1 MTATGRAA
9 SVGSAAQPPNA
20 AARPPNA
27 NAPDSDTAGNGKS
40 ELAGIISVR
49 RSDPVYMAHAYLTKV
64 PVAAITPF
72 IEAFTKPG
80 DVVLDPFA
88 GSGMTGVA
96 AAITGRRAR
105 LFDVSVLGRHIGA
118 NYVNLV
124 DPDLMRRHG
133 EAVLRDASRRIG
145 NSYGVRCEACGS
157 AAQLVKTVWSA
168 VLECRGCSERVNY
181 YRALEVAGWAKQRM
195 TCPNCGDHFGARSR
209 RLAEEPVVDS
219 IRCLCSRT
227 QLEQEHTSPLE
238 LPDPSGLSWP
248 DVPIAETRQMY
259 VASALGRNGLTST
272 AAFYSRRNL
281 CALAALRDAI
291 EAVTEP
297 QVRAKLLFAFT
308 AVLTRASKRYQ
319 WSRQRPLNAANA
331 NYYVAPVFYEWNV
344 FDLFDRKVTAAIRSD
359 EWIREHQNGGAPSGA
374 RGPDVL
380 YDLASADQLPLEDN
394 SVDYVFTDPPFG
406 ANIFYSDMNLFQEAW
421 LSEVT
426 DPDAEAVVDRVDTGA
441 PRTAERYERM
451 LIGALR
457 ECRRVLKPGGRIT
470 LLFGNSSGAMWQLLQ
485 RALTRAGLE
494 PVPELIAV
502 LDKGQRSVKGLA
514 SGFENVS
521 TLDLMLTLREAP
533 NGHDPTS
540 TPPSRVVDDL
550 VRDLLATDPEPTPSR
565 LYLALLRHGL
575 SQGWDL
581 SRLDL
586 RHITELLGTSEAAID
601 RRSARVLSANC

>member
-1 MTATGRAA
+1 MTATGHAA
-9 SVGSAAQPPNA
+9 SVESAAR
-20 AARPPNA
+20 RPGA
-27 NAPDSDTAGNGKS
+27 EAPTSDVTGNGES
-40 ELAGIISVR
+40 ELAGTISVR

-96 AAITGRRAR
+96 AAVTGRRAQ
-105 LFDVSVLGRHIGA
+105 LFDISVLGRHIGA

-124 DPDLMRRHG
+124 DPDMMHHHG
-133 EAVLRDASRRIG
+133 EAVLENAARRVG
-145 NSYGVRCEACGS
+145 NAYGARCEACGS
-157 AAQLVKTVWSA
+157 AAELVKTVWSA
-168 VLECRGCSERVNY
+168 VLECQACSEGVNY
-181 YRALEVAGWAKQRM
+181 YRALEAAGWAKQRM
-195 TCPNCGDHFGARSR
+195 TCPSCGTRFGARCR
-209 RLAEEPVVDS
+209 RLAEEPVLDS

-227 QLEQEHTSPLE
+227 QLEQDHRSPLE
-238 LPDPSGLSWP
+238 FPDPAGLTWP
-248 DVPIAETRQMY
+248 DVPIGESRQMY
-259 VASALGRNGLTST
+259 VASALGRNGLTT
-272 AAFYSRRNL
+272 TGAFYSPRNL

-291 EAVTEP
+291 EAVSEP

-344 FDLFDRKVTAAIRSD
+344 FDLFDRKVAAAIRSD
-359 EWIREHQNGGAPSGA
+359 EWIRQHQNGDSSTGA
-374 RGPDVL
+374 RCPDVV
-380 YDLASADQLPLEDN
+380 YDLASADKLPLEDD

-426 DPDAEAVVDRVDTGA
+426 DPAAEAVVDRVDTGA

-451 LIGALR
+451 LAGALR
-457 ECRRVLKPGGRIT
+457 ECRRVVKPGGHIT

-521 TLDLMLTLREAP
+521 TLDLMLTLRPASD
-533 NGHDPTS
+533 GHGLLL
-540 TPPSRVVDDL
+540 TPPPGVVDDF
-550 VRDLLATDPEPTPSR
+550 VVDLLARDPEPTPSR

-575 SQGWDL
+575 TQGWDL
-581 SRLDL
+581 SHLDL
-586 RHITELLGTSEAAID
+586 QRVTALLRSTDVAVD
-601 RRSARVLSANC
+601 RQSARVLSANC

>member
-1 MTATGRAA
+1 
-9 SVGSAAQPPNA
+9 
-20 AARPPNA
+20 
-27 NAPDSDTAGNGKS
+27 
-40 ELAGIISVR
+40 
-49 RSDPVYMAHAYLTKV
+49 
-64 PVAAITPF
+64 
-72 IEAFTKPG
+72 
-80 DVVLDPFA
+80 
-88 GSGMTGVA
+88 MTGVA
-96 AAITGRRAR
+96 ATITGRRAR

-124 DPDLMRRHG
+124 DPDLMRRRG
-133 EAVLRDASRRIG
+133 AAVLRDASRRLG
-145 NSYGVRCEACGS
+145 NVYGVRCKACGS

-168 VLECRGCSERVNY
+168 VLECRGCSESVSY
-181 YRALEVAGWAKQRM
+181 YRALEHAGWAKQRM
-195 TCPNCGDHFGARSR
+195 TCPDCGDRFGRRSR

-238 LPDPSGLSWP
+238 LPDPLGLSWP
-248 DVPIAETRQMY
+248 DAPIAETRQMY
-259 VASALGRNGLTST
+259 IASALGRNGLTST

-281 CALAALRDAI
+281 CALAALREAI
-291 EAVTEP
+291 EDVTEP

-344 FDLFDRKVTAAIRSD
+344 FDLFDRKVSAAIRSD
-359 EWIREHQNGGAPSGA
+359 EWIRQQRNGASSQGA
-374 RGPDVL
+374 RRPDVV
-380 YDLASADQLPLEDN
+380 YDLASADKLPLEDN

-421 LSEVT
+421 LSDVT

-441 PRTAERYERM
+441 PRTAERYERI
-451 LIGALR
+451 LVGALR
-457 ECRRVLKPGGRIT
+457 ECRRVVKPGGRIT

-494 PVPELIAV
+494 PEPELIAV

-521 TLDLMLTLREAP
+521 TLDLMLTLRPAS
-533 NGHDPTS
+533 NGDRPLS
-540 TPPSRVVDDL
+540 TPAPAVVDDF
-550 VRDLLATDPEPTPSR
+550 VADLLAQDPEPTPSR

-575 SQGWDL
+575 TQGWDL
-581 SRLDL
+581 SHLDL
-586 RHITELLGTSEAAID
+586 QRVTALLRSTDVAVD
-601 RRSARVLSANC
+601 HRSARVLSANC